1 MSLRRNRDKRG
12 TSMKQKTSIVLTG
25 VGGQGVITAANILGK
40 AAVEGNVNV
49 YVSEVHGMAQR
60 GGAVIC
66 TVRMGD
72 VSGPLV
78 PHGMADVILSL
89 EPIEAVR
96 NISYAHAQTKIITDI
111 NPVIPFTV
119 AVGGE
124 KYPELKKVFTE
135 LSTQAQLITINALSI
150 AIDAGA
156 AITRNIVM
164 LGALAASNVLPID
177 EKTLLNTILTNTPS
191 KYKDI
196 NKKAFNGG
204 INAYPKQ

>member
-1 MSLRRNRDKRG
+1 M
-12 TSMKQKTSIVLTG
+12 THKTSIVLTG

-40 AAVEGNVNV
+40 AAVNGNINV

-66 TVRMGD
+66 TVRMGN

-78 PHGMADVILSL
+78 PHGMADVILSM

-96 NISYAHAQTKIITDI
+96 NISYAHAHTKIITDI

-124 KYPELKKVFTE
+124 KYPDLSEIFKE
-135 LSTQAQLITINALSI
+135 LSSKTQLIKINALSI
-150 AIDAGA
+150 AKEAGA
-156 AITRNIVM
+156 VITRNIVM
-164 LGALAASNVLPID
+164 LGALAASNILPID
-177 EKTLLNTILTNTPS
+177 HATLLDTILTNVPP
-191 KYKDI
+191 KYKII
-196 NKKAFNGG
+196 NDQAFKGG
-204 INAYPKQ
+204 MNAYLNYK